1 MNDSLF
7 AQARDSF
14 VESNSPEDFVE
25 LESNIIHLETLE
37 ELRQK
42 PFKLVLLYGPP
53 GVGKTMLL
61 KRFVAKHQEVLLY
74 ERPFASVDELH
85 YRLNADIFDEE
96 GDIFENLETL
106 HPSRTK
112 LVMLDESQIYDEE
125 MFETI
130 RILADTKKIKFILAM
145 HNTKEEYLVAQEHFK
160 TRIYKTIAMDVPKLP
175 EFHIYLQK
183 KLLRNNLLESAKAVD
198 TKVAKS
204 VYKYTGGNFRKS
216 DIFMYTLFDILDY
229 FYRKRGLDPYKIE
242 SKYLE
247 MTAIYLG
254 YIDA

>member
-1 MNDSLF
+1 MSDSLF

-14 VESNSPEDFVE
+14 VESNSPADFVE

-53 GVGKTMLL
+53 GVGKTMLV
-61 KRFVAKHQEVLLY
+61 KRFATQHDGVLLY
-74 ERPFASVDELH
+74 ERPFTSVDELH
-85 YRLNADIFDEE
+85 NRLGTDIF
-96 GDIFENLETL
+96 GDDADLFTNLEAL
-106 HPSRTK
+106 HPSRSK
-112 LVMLDESQIYDEE
+112 LVILDESQMYGEE
-125 MFETI
+125 MFEAI

-160 TRIYKTIAMDVPKLP
+160 TRIYKTIAMDVPDLP

-183 KLLRNNLLESAKAVD
+183 KLLRNNLLESAKAID
-198 TKVAKS
+198 LKVAKF

-216 DIFMYTLFDILDY
+216 DLFMYTLFDVLNY
-229 FYRKRGLDPYKIE
+229 FYRKRGLNPYKIE